1 MAEVVAI
8 KPVPE
13 GPVTTALSEGVL
25 RIRLSN
31 PPANALSLA
40 VLAALQQEFDRA
52 RDDQAVRVII
62 LSAAGKVFSAGH
74 DLKEI
79 SAHRGEADR
88 GRAFFERVMDDC
100 ARLMQT
106 IIRHPK
112 PVIAEIDGLATA
124 AGLQLVASCDL
135 AICTQEST
143 FCTPGVN
150 IGLFCSTPMVALS
163 RNASRKQAMEMLLTG
178 ETIDATTA
186 REFGLVNRVVPRE
199 YLNQVVNKYA
209 QTIAS
214 KSPLTLKIG
223 KEAFYAQIE
232 MGLKQAYE
240 YASRVMVENML
251 ARDAAEGI
259 GAFMEKRDPQ
269 WKGE

>member
-1 MAEVVAI
+1 MAEIVAI
-8 KPVPE
+8 KPAPH
-13 GPVTTALSEGVL
+13 GPVSTSLTEGVL
-25 RIRLSN
+25 RIVLSN

-40 VLAALQQEFDRA
+40 VLAALQDEFDRA
-52 RDDQAVRVII
+52 RSNDAVRVII
-62 LSAAGKVFSAGH
+62 LSATGKVFSAGH
-74 DLKEI
+74 DLKEV
-79 SAHRGEADR
+79 SSHRSEADR
-88 GRAFFERVMDDC
+88 GRAFFERIMGDC

-106 IIRHPK
+106 IVRHPK

-135 AICTQEST
+135 AICSQEST

-150 IGLFCSTPMVALS
+150 IGLFCSTPMVAIS
-163 RNASRKQAMEMLLTG
+163 RNISRKQAMEMLLTG

-186 REFGLVNRVVPRE
+186 REFGLVNRVVPPE
-199 YLNQVVNKYA
+199 YLNQIVSKYA

-223 KEAFYAQIE
+223 KEAFYAQAE
-232 MGLKQAYE
+232 MGLSDAYE

-251 ARDAAEGI
+251 ARDAEEGI
-259 GAFMEKRDPQ
+259 GAFIEKRKPE